1 MRKIL
6 IFTAVMIITVSAIT
20 NAFGGVTAQDDN
32 CAYNWYCN
40 KSQDGIQPRLPSEF
54 SFIKDCGGYYID
66 DNVDNNGDKV
76 IYLTFDCGYENGNV
90 ERILD
95 TLKSHN
101 AKGAFFVLG
110 NLIRRNT
117 DLVKRMVDDGH
128 LVCNHTSSHKNMAR
142 VSSKENFEKEL
153 RELEALMKEYCSSSL
168 APYYRP
174 PEGCFSK
181 QNLIWAEEMGYKTV
195 FWSCA
200 YADWDNNKQMT
211 EEKALAILLS
221 RLHNG
226 EVLLLHPTSKTN
238 ADILDRFLSELEKRG
253 YRFGTLDELVSEN

>member
-1 MRKIL
+1 MRKTL
-6 IFTAVMIITVSAIT
+6 IICSVFIITLSVLSNAIG
-20 NAFGGVTAQDDN
+20 AVTVGFDP
-32 CAYNWYCN
+32 CVYNWYCN
-40 KSQDGIQPRLPSEF
+40 KAQDGKRPILPSEF
-54 SFIKDCGGYYID
+54 SFISNYGGFY
-66 DNVDNNGDKV
+66 VDENADERNDKV

-110 NLIRRNT
+110 NLIKRNT

-142 VSSKENFEKEL
+142 VSEKEDFEKEL
-153 RELEALMKEYCSSSL
+153 HELEKLMNEYCSSPL

-181 QNLIWAEEMGYKTV
+181 QNLIWAEELGYKTV

-200 YADWDNNKQMT
+200 YDDWDNNRQMSGDKAM
-211 EEKALAILLS
+211 EKLMS

-238 ADILDRFLSELEKRG
+238 ADILDRFLCELESRG
-253 YRFGTLDELVSEN
+253 YRFGTLDELTCKG